1 MPKTTIKKQA
11 KTNAKSDHLGELGL
25 EEKTKKICSVF
36 KKKYGDVK
44 CFLTHKNEFELIC
57 AVCLSAQC
65 TDDRVNMTT
74 PALFAKYP
82 TPHKMAKAKQEDVET
97 LIKSCGFYKN
107 KAKNLIGMA
116 QKLVDLYDGELPDQ
130 IDKLVELD
138 GVGRKT
144 ANVVLG
150 DWFNKPDGVVVDT
163 HVKRITNLLGLTSK
177 KEPEKIE
184 LELNEIVPKKYWRV
198 FSLWL
203 ISHGRETCVARRPQ
217 CHECPIN
224 QHCDF
229 YASQS

>member
-1 MPKTTIKKQA
+1 MPKVIAKKG
-11 KTNAKSDHLGELGL
+11 KKNTSSKELPSEELLG
-25 EEKTKKICSVF
+25 KTKEICKIL

-57 AVCLSAQC
+57 AVSLSAQC

-107 KAKNLIGMA
+107 KAKNLIGLA
-116 QKLVDLYDGELPDQ
+116 QKLVDLYDGELPDE

-150 DWFNKPDGVVVDT
+150 DWFKKPDGVVVDT

-184 LELNEIVPKKYWRV
+184 LDLNKIVPKKFWRE

-203 ISHGRETCVARRPQ
+203 ISHGRETCIARRPQ
-217 CHECPIN
+217 CNECMLN
-224 QHCDF
+224 KHCDF
-229 YASQS
+229 YANK